1 MWRTTERARKRL
13 AAEKLVFSAAIDG
26 DIPLCLIYPNEYAVG
41 MSNLGFQAAYKIFT
55 QHESCR
61 CERAFLPDPDEAAAL
76 RRTGASLASLETQ
89 RPLADF
95 EILAFSISFETDYLH
110 ILDILAAA
118 HIPLRAAE
126 RTLHHPL
133 VIAGGPATFLNPE
146 PIADFIDLF
155 LIGEGEEMIPE
166 FLERYTSLDRENDP
180 IGRLQALSTIAGAYV
195 PAFFHPAYDATGSLA
210 QVTPTPLMSPLLGGN
225 KREAPHEVQ
234 DAQADSPEPSV
245 QRRLVMDLDAYPTTS
260 QLLTQE
266 TVFGDMFLIEASRGC
281 EWGCRFCAA
290 GFMYRPV
297 RYRSPAALTQ
307 QVTQGLQERRTI
319 GLIGA
324 EMASQPGI
332 AGLCEF
338 IGQAGGRASPS
349 SLKADVISQDLARA
363 VGRNNTHSVTVAPE
377 AGSERMRRV
386 INKNLTEPEILR
398 ATEMLVGG
406 GVQTLKLY
414 FMMGLPTETQDDV
427 EAIGTLTQKIH
438 SRFCGKRAKIGRIT
452 LSINA
457 FVPKPWTP
465 LQWEPM
471 EELPALRRK
480 MARLQKQLAR
490 LPRVTVDIES
500 PREAYYQTVLS
511 RGDRRVGRLLLDIH
525 AHGGDWWSV
534 VQRWRREAKRRP
546 GALLD
551 SAQDKLNPDFFV
563 YRRYDSEERL
573 PWDFIDHGVD
583 KHYLWVE
590 WRKAVLERQTPP
602 CDVTSCRSCAAC
614 KE

>member
-1 MWRTTERARKRL
+1 MWLTTERARKRL
-13 AAEKLVFSAAIDG
+13 AAEKLIFSAAIDG

-55 QHESCR
+55 QHASCR

-76 RRTGASLASLETQ
+76 GRAGAPLASLETQ

-118 HIPLRAAE
+118 HIPLRATE
-126 RTLHHPL
+126 RTPYHPL

-166 FLERYTSLDRENDP
+166 FLDRYTSLDTETGDP
-180 IGRLQALSTIAGAYV
+180 TAKLRALSTIAGAYV
-195 PAFFHPAYDATGSLA
+195 PTLFQPTYDATGHLA
-210 QVTPTPLMSPLLGGN
+210 QVTHAAPLAQ
-225 KREAPHEVQ
+225 APHQVR
-234 DAQADSPEPSV
+234 DAQAGGREPTV

-297 RYRSPAALTQ
+297 RYRSTAALTQ
-307 QVTQGLQERRTI
+307 QVTQGLQERQTI

-349 SLKADVISQDLARA
+349 SLKADVITQDLARA
-363 VGRNNTHSVTVAPE
+363 IGRNNTHSVTVAPE

-398 ATEMLVGG
+398 ATELLVGG
-406 GVQTLKLY
+406 GVQALKLY
-414 FMMGLPTETQDDV
+414 FMIGLPTETQDDV
-427 EAIGTLTQKIH
+427 DAIATLTHKIH
-438 SRFCGKRAKIGRIT
+438 TRFCGKRAKVGGIT
-452 LSINA
+452 LSVNA

-471 EELPALRRK
+471 QELPALRRK
-480 MARLQKQLAR
+480 MAGLQKQLAR
-490 LPRVTVDIES
+490 LPRVTVDTES
-500 PREAYYQTVLS
+500 PREAYYQTILS
-511 RGDRRVGRLLLDIH
+511 RGDRRVGQLLLDIH
-525 AHGGDWWSV
+525 TQGGNWWSV
-534 VQRWRREAKRRP
+534 VQRWRREAKRQP
-546 GALLD
+546 GASFD
-551 SAQDKLNPDFFV
+551 AAQDRPNPDFFV

-590 WRKAVLERQTPP
+590 WRKALLERQTPP
-602 CDVTSCRSCAAC
+602 CDVTSCQSCSAC
-614 KE
+614 

>member
-13 AAEKLVFSAAIDG
+13 AAEKPVFSAAIDG
-26 DIPLCLIYPNEYAVG
+26 DIPLCLIYPNTYAVG
-41 MSNLGFQAAYKIFT
+41 MSNLGFQAAYTIFT

-61 CERAFLPDPDEAAAL
+61 CERAFLPDLDEAAAL

-126 RTLHHPL
+126 RTPHHPL

-166 FLERYTSLDRENDP
+166 FLERYASLDRGNDP
-180 IGRLQALSTIAGAYV
+180 TGRLAALGTIVGAYV
-195 PAFFHPAYDATGSLA
+195 PAFFQPAYDATGPLA
-210 QVTPTPLMSPLLGGN
+210 QGTPTPLMSPLLGGK
-225 KREAPHEVQ
+225 KRGVTRTSQ
-234 DAQADSPEPSV
+234 TDQAVSACSPGPRV
-245 QRRLVMDLDAYPTTS
+245 QRRLVMDLDAHPTTS

-266 TVFGDMFLIEASRGC
+266 TVFGDMFLVEASRGC

-297 RYRSPAALTQ
+297 RYRSTAALTQ
-307 QVTQGLQERRTI
+307 QVTHGLQEKQTI

-349 SLKADVISQDLARA
+349 SLKADVITRDLARA
-363 VGRNNTHSVTVAPE
+363 VGHNHTHSVTVAPE

-398 ATEMLVGG
+398 ATELLVGG
-406 GVQTLKLY
+406 GVQALKLY
-414 FMMGLPTETQDDV
+414 FMLGLPTETQADV
-427 EAIGTLTQKIH
+427 DAIAALTHKIH
-438 SRFCGKRAKIGRIT
+438 SRFCGKRARIGKIT

-471 EELPALRRK
+471 EAISTLRRK

-511 RGDRRVGRLLLDIH
+511 RGDRRVGQLLLDIH
-525 AHGGDWWSV
+525 THRGDWWRV
-534 VQRWRREAKRRP
+534 LQRWRREAKRRP
-546 GALLD
+546 
-551 SAQDKLNPDFFV
+551 SALNPDFFV
-563 YRRYDSEERL
+563 HRRYDSEERL

-583 KHYLWVE
+583 KRYLWVE
-590 WRKAVLERQTPP
+590 WRKALLERQTPP
-602 CDVTSCRSCAAC
+602 CDVTSCRNCAAC
-614 KE
+614 

>member
-1 MWRTTERARKRL
+1 MWLTTERARKRL
-13 AAEKLVFSAAIDG
+13 AAEKSVFSAATGG
-26 DIPLCLIYPNEYAVG
+26 DIPICLIYPNRYAVG
-41 MSNLGFQAAYKIFT
+41 MSNLGFQAVYKIFT
-55 QHESCR
+55 QHGCCR
-61 CERAFLPDPDEAAAL
+61 CERAFLPDPDEADAL
-76 RRTGASLASLETQ
+76 RRTGTPLASLETQ

-126 RTLHHPL
+126 RTTQHPL
-133 VIAGGPATFLNPE
+133 VMAGGPATFLNPE

-166 FLERYTSLDRENDP
+166 FLEQYASLDRDKRDKNDP
-180 IGRLQALSTIAGAYV
+180 KSSLPALSTIAGAYV
-195 PAFFHPAYDATGSLA
+195 PTLFHPSYDATGRLA
-210 QVTPTPLMSPLLGGN
+210 HIAHDVQAAHPGTGEPT
-225 KREAPHEVQ
+225 
-234 DAQADSPEPSV
+234 V

-297 RYRSPAALTQ
+297 RYRSTAALTQ
-307 QVTQGLQERRTI
+307 QVTQGLQERKTI

-349 SLKADVISQDLARA
+349 SLKADVITQDLARA
-363 VGRNNTHSVTVAPE
+363 IGRNNTHSVTVAPE

-398 ATEMLVGG
+398 ATELLVGG
-406 GVQTLKLY
+406 GVQALKLY
-414 FMMGLPTETQDDV
+414 FMIGLPTETQDDV
-427 EAIGTLTQKIH
+427 DAIVTLTQKIH
-438 SRFCGKRAKIGRIT
+438 TRFCGKRAKVGGIT
-452 LSINA
+452 LSVNA

-471 EELPALRRK
+471 EALPAIRRK
-480 MARLQKQLAR
+480 MAGLRKQLAC
-490 LPRVTVDIES
+490 LPRVTVDTES
-500 PREAYYQTVLS
+500 PREAYYQTILS
-511 RGDRRVGRLLLDIH
+511 RGDRRVGQLLLDIH
-525 AHGGDWWSV
+525 TQGGDWWSV

-546 GALLD
+546 GASFDAASFD
-551 SAQDKLNPDFFV
+551 SAQDRPNPDFFV

-573 PWDFIDHGVD
+573 PWDFIDHGVN
-583 KHYLWVE
+583 KRYLWVE
-590 WRKAVLERQTPP
+590 WRKALLERQTPP
-602 CDVTSCRSCAAC
+602 CDVTSCQSCDAC
-614 KE
+614 

>member
-1 MWRTTERARKRL
+1 MWLTTERARKRL
-13 AAEKLVFSAAIDG
+13 AAEKSIFSAVTGG
-26 DIPLCLIYPNEYAVG
+26 DIPICLIYPNGYAVG
-41 MSNLGFQAAYKIFT
+41 MSNLGFQAAYKIFN
-55 QHESCR
+55 QHVRCR

-76 RRTGASLASLETQ
+76 RRTGTPLASLETQ

-126 RTLHHPL
+126 RTTHHPL

-166 FLERYTSLDRENDP
+166 FLEQYACLERDKNAPKSSLQ
-180 IGRLQALSTIAGAYV
+180 GFSTIAGAYV
-195 PAFFHPAYDATGSLA
+195 PTLFQPSYDTTDRLAHVTHATALSQTTQRGQDTPAETC
-210 QVTPTPLMSPLLGGN
+210 
-225 KREAPHEVQ
+225 
-234 DAQADSPEPSV
+234 EPSV

-297 RYRSPAALTQ
+297 RYRSTAALTQ
-307 QVTQGLQERRTI
+307 QVTQGLQEQQTI

-349 SLKADVISQDLARA
+349 SLKADVITQDLARA
-363 VGRNNTHSVTVAPE
+363 IGRNNTHSVTVAPE

-398 ATEMLVGG
+398 ATELLVGG
-406 GVQTLKLY
+406 GVQALKLY
-414 FMMGLPTETQDDV
+414 FMIGLPTETQADV
-427 EAIGTLTQKIH
+427 DAIVTLTQKIH
-438 SRFCGKRAKIGRIT
+438 TRFCGKRAKIGEIT

-471 EELPALRRK
+471 EELPVIRRK
-480 MARLQKQLAR
+480 MARLRKQLAR
-490 LPRVTVDIES
+490 LPRVTVDTES
-500 PREAYYQTVLS
+500 PREAYYQTILS
-511 RGDRRVGRLLLDIH
+511 RGDRRVGQLLLDIH
-525 AHGGDWWSV
+525 TQGGDWWSV
-534 VQRWRREAKRRP
+534 VQRWQREAKRRP
-546 GALLD
+546 GA
-551 SAQDKLNPDFFV
+551 LNPDFFV
-563 YRRYDSEERL
+563 YRRYGSEERL
-573 PWDFIDHGVD
+573 PWDFIDHGVN
-583 KHYLWVE
+583 KRYLWVE
-590 WRKAVLERQTPP
+590 WRKALLERQTPP
-602 CDVTSCRSCAAC
+602 CDVTSCQSCAAC
-614 KE
+614 

>member
-1 MWRTTERARKRL
+1 MWLTTERARKRL
-13 AAEKLVFSAAIDG
+13 AAEKLIFSAAIDG

-55 QHESCR
+55 QHASCR

-76 RRTGASLASLETQ
+76 GRAGAPLASLETQ

-118 HIPLRAAE
+118 HIPLRATE
-126 RTLHHPL
+126 RTPHHPL

-166 FLERYTSLDRENDP
+166 FLDRYTSLDTETGDP
-180 IGRLQALSTIAGAYV
+180 TAKLRALSTIAGAYV
-195 PAFFHPAYDATGSLA
+195 PTLFQPTYDATGHLA
-210 QVTPTPLMSPLLGGN
+210 QVTHAAPLAQ
-225 KREAPHEVQ
+225 APHQVR
-234 DAQADSPEPSV
+234 DAQAGGREPTV

-297 RYRSPAALTQ
+297 RYRSTAALTQ
-307 QVTQGLQERRTI
+307 QVTQGLQERKTI

-349 SLKADVISQDLARA
+349 SLKADVITQDLARA
-363 VGRNNTHSVTVAPE
+363 IGRNNTHSVTVAPE

-398 ATEMLVGG
+398 ATELLVGG
-406 GVQTLKLY
+406 GVQALKLY
-414 FMMGLPTETQDDV
+414 FMIGLPTETQDDV
-427 EAIGTLTQKIH
+427 DAIATLTHKIH
-438 SRFCGKRAKIGRIT
+438 TRFCGKRAKVGGIT
-452 LSINA
+452 LSVNA

-471 EELPALRRK
+471 QELPALRRK
-480 MARLQKQLAR
+480 MAGLQRQLAR
-490 LPRVTVDIES
+490 LPRVTVDTES
-500 PREAYYQTVLS
+500 PREAYYQTILS
-511 RGDRRVGRLLLDIH
+511 RGDRRVGQLLLDIH
-525 AHGGDWWSV
+525 TQGGDWWSV
-534 VQRWRREAKRRP
+534 VQRWQREAKRRP
-546 GALLD
+546 GASFD
-551 SAQDKLNPDFFV
+551 AAQNRPNPDFFV

-590 WRKAVLERQTPP
+590 WRKALLERQTPP
-602 CDVTSCRSCAAC
+602 CDVTSCQSCSAC
-614 KE
+614 

>member
-1 MWRTTERARKRL
+1 MWLTTERARNRL
-13 AAEKLVFSAAIDG
+13 AAEKPVFSAAIDG

-41 MSNLGFQAAYKIFT
+41 MSNLGFQAAHKIFT

-76 RRTGASLASLETQ
+76 GRTGAPLASLETQ

-118 HIPLRAAE
+118 HIPLRTAE

-146 PIADFIDLF
+146 PIADFVDLF

-166 FLERYTSLDRENDP
+166 FLERYASLERETNDP
-180 IGRLQALSTIAGAYV
+180 ALRLQALSTIAGAYV
-195 PAFFHPAYDATGSLA
+195 PTQFHPAYDETGHLA
-210 QVTPTPLMSPLLGGN
+210 QVTQVPAQTSHTVRDGQANSHAPT
-225 KREAPHEVQ
+225 
-234 DAQADSPEPSV
+234 V
-245 QRRLVMDLDAYPTTS
+245 QRRLVTDLDAYPTTS

-266 TVFGDMFLIEASRGC
+266 TVFGDMFLVEASRGC

-297 RYRSPAALTQ
+297 RYRSMAALTQ
-307 QVTQGLQERRTI
+307 QVTQGLQERQTI

-349 SLKADVISQDLARA
+349 SLKADVITQDLARA
-363 VGRNNTHSVTVAPE
+363 VGHNNTHSVTVAPE

-398 ATEMLVGG
+398 ATELLVGG
-406 GVQTLKLY
+406 GVQALKLY

-427 EAIGTLTQKIH
+427 DAIGTLTQKIH
-438 SRFCGKRAKIGRIT
+438 SRFCGKRARIGRIT

-511 RGDRRVGRLLLDIH
+511 RGDRRVGQLLLDIH
-525 AHGGDWWSV
+525 AHRGDWWSV

-546 GALLD
+546 GAL
-551 SAQDKLNPDFFV
+551 NPDFFV
-563 YRRYDSEERL
+563 HRRYDSEERL

-590 WRKAVLERQTPP
+590 WRKALLERQTPP

-614 KE
+614 